1 MDTSAMTD
9 IEDILVLRRSEIRG
23 RLSLARSII
32 PILLV
37 ELEILA
43 VGVRLVKSG
52 SLGTRHAPI

>member
-1 MDTSAMTD
+1 MTD